1 MNSFSKAPNVN
12 RSLAS
17 FQRIEHIHSLSTVL
31 DVLESLEYYKAFSE
45 SALFWATFR
54 LLRCCSH
61 PEQQGIHGASLLR
74 SFSALADVADAQ
86 TKVEHRRRE
95 KEKAQSRYQ
104 PYNLNVPVVIVTSEV
119 APYSKTAQLVI
130 SL

>member
-31 DVLESLEYYKAFSE
+31 DVLEILEFYKAFSE

-54 LLRCCSH
+54 LFGCCSH
-61 PEQQGIHGASLLR
+61 PEQQGIHGVSLLR